1 VSQAA
6 PEVPAAHLRLRRLPP
21 ALRYLMEV
29 LPMSRLT
36 TFCDVGANPIHEPP
50 YAQLL
55 RFGACRVVGFEPN
68 PDAFAELEKSR
79 GPNELYFPLAVG
91 DGETHVL
98 HLYRNSGLSSI
109 YPPHLPGLHALGRR
123 RWAQMD
129 RDVEMK
135 TVALDKIADL
145 PAIDCVK
152 IDIQGGEKIVFENAR
167 RVMANA
173 VAVIVEVRWMQLYEG
188 EPMSGGV
195 DEELRAQG
203 FMLHK
208 FIFNKSTMLA
218 NSQMRNLSRRANA
231 DQMIDGDAIYLRHPG
246 KLDEL
251 SEEQLCHMAV
261 LGGSVLSSHSLTV
274 AVLDELVRRGKIDRR
289 APANYVAALPEELRR
304 PDPAADQ
311 AEAETVQPMA
321 TEVEDESEADATSV
335 DLSTMTFEEDL
346 PQPDPVPPLVLPEEV
361 KPIAKAKSPA
371 KATRKTTKPASDA
384 A

>member
-1 VSQAA
+1 
-6 PEVPAAHLRLRRLPP
+6 
-21 ALRYLMEV
+21 MT
-29 LPMSRLT
+29 RLT

-68 PDAFAELEKSR
+68 PDAFAELEKAK
-79 GPNELYFPLAVG
+79 GPNEIYFPLAVG
-91 DGETHVL
+91 DGKTHVL

-109 YPPHLPGLHALGRR
+109 YPPHLPGLQALGRR

-145 PAIDCVK
+145 PTIDCVK

-167 RVMANA
+167 RVMASA

-208 FIFNKSTMLA
+208 FIFNKSTMLV

-231 DQMIDGDAIYLRHPG
+231 DQLIDGDAIYLRHPG

-304 PDPAADQ
+304 PDVEPAATDDPTETEG
-311 AEAETVQPMA
+311 AEPARLLAEPA
-321 TEVEDESEADATSV
+321 EVV
-335 DLSTMTFEEDL
+335 DLSAMTFEEDL
-346 PQPDPVPPLVLPEEV
+346 PQPDPVPPLVLPELE
-361 KPIAKAKSPA
+361 KPAAKAKISG
-371 KATRKTTKPASDA
+371 KTTRAKSVKPAASTA